1 MPSERAMLL
10 GLLRFGALSAT
21 DKIRVLD
28 EYQAH
33 SDSVGGGPHV
43 DDPCYEVMV
52 SLWRYTF
59 ESDAVSDADS
69 RQILSSVHGLLERIL
84 EDRELSSAWENRT
97 IFTLPIGLELESACR
112 EAVQRLAS
120 GDVEDLP
127 FWDLMCYT
135 CD

>member
-1 MPSERAMLL
+1 MPSERAILL
-10 GLLRFGALSAT
+10 ALLRFGALSAT
-21 DKIRVLD
+21 EKIRVLD

-52 SLWRYTF
+52 SLHNYTS
-59 ESDAVSDADS
+59 ESDAVSDAGS
-69 RQILSSVHGLLERIL
+69 RQILSCIHGLLDRIF
-84 EDRELSSAWENRT
+84 EDRELSSACDNRT
-97 IFTLPIGLELESACR
+97 IFDLAICLELESACKK
-112 EAVQRLAS
+112 AVARLAS
-120 GDVEDLP
+120 ADVEDLP